1 MRAMTSLLAAAA
13 AVALIASTAF
23 AQAQAQQTPAQQPA
37 AAPSGQPLGAPPEV
51 GGPWH
56 PASDT
61 GVDKVASDGVS
72 TVTVPAVPCSTA
84 ARETDG
90 TTTCIGI
97 PDSTKRGRAGVPE
110 GTTTGQAR

>member
-13 AVALIASTAF
+13 AVALMISTAS
-23 AQAQAQQTPAQQPA
+23 AQAPAQPAPPQQPSA
-37 AAPSGQPLGAPPEV
+37 GPSGSPLGAPPEV

-84 ARETDG
+84 AHETDG

-97 PDSTKRGRAGVPE
+97 PDSANRARAGVRE

>member
-1 MRAMTSLLAAAA
+1 MRAMTSLLVAAA
-13 AVALIASTAF
+13 AVALIASTAS
-23 AQAQAQQTPAQQPA
+23 AQAQAQQAPAQ
-37 AAPSGQPLGAPPEV
+37 QPLGAPPEV

-56 PASDT
+56 PASDA

-97 PDSTKRGRAGVPE
+97 PDSANRARAGARE
-110 GTTTGQAR
+110 GTTTGQVR

>member
-1 MRAMTSLLAAAA
+1 MRAMTSLLVAAA
-13 AVALIASTAF
+13 AVALMTS
-23 AQAQAQQTPAQQPA
+23 AQAPAQQAPA
-37 AAPSGQPLGAPPEV
+37 QPSAAGPSGPPPGAPPDV

-56 PASDT
+56 PANDT
-61 GVDKVASDGVS
+61 GVDKVASDGIS

-97 PDSTKRGRAGVPE
+97 TNSAKRARANARE
-110 GTTTGQAR
+110 GTTTGQGR

>member
-1 MRAMTSLLAAAA
+1 MRAITSLLAAAA
-13 AVALIASTAF
+13 AVALMTSTAS
-23 AQAQAQQTPAQQPA
+23 AQAPAQPAPAQQSSAGPGS
-37 AAPSGQPLGAPPEV
+37 APPGAPPEV

-56 PASDT
+56 PATDA

-97 PDSTKRGRAGVPE
+97 PDSTKRARANVRE